1 MGVTTRNRLSRKIT
15 LGFLAL
21 VSVSIVAIFA
31 FSTTCHQNVT
41 VCRSEETR
49 CGSDEREVR
58 AVSGLDKED
67 IISDE
72 EQDAQ
77 VPFES
82 VSADSSVRQES
93 PSQPVVVATNSV
105 NNHNFQGK
113 RAYALL
119 SYGSAK
125 SLHCATMAA
134 AIACRDV
141 ATQRY
146 EVIILRIG
154 KPLDERDIP
163 HGVTQKLVDFPST
176 KEANGNGARFGKL
189 WVSALSQFDSVV
201 FIDHD
206 VLVRKPLDFLFDIA
220 EQLPDTLVAPRAYWI
235 PQPYMMSGTFA
246 LSRGSANQTIHRIMS
261 EVLHDPENDWSQ
273 EKWLGDMHWFN
284 GAIDVRDDVTLVSGF
299 YTLLVGE
306 FYPKD
311 AIYSFW
317 ANRFGWTSARVLD
330 EAHVIHFIA
339 NWKPWGSGIKEARGN
354 TTPELERAFLQ
365 WNSFRGRVC
374 RR

>member
-1 MGVTTRNRLSRKIT
+1 MCLTTRHRLSRTIT
-15 LGFLAL
+15 LCFLAL
-21 VSVSIVAIFA
+21 VSVSIVAIVA

-72 EQDAQ
+72 EEDAQ

-82 VSADSSVRQES
+82 ISAAYSLRQES

-141 ATQRY
+141 AAQLY
-146 EVIILRIG
+146 EVVILRLGQALG
-154 KPLDERDIP
+154 KRDIQ
-163 HGVTQKLVDFPST
+163 HGGNQKLVDFTST
-176 KEANGNGARFGKL
+176 NEA
-189 WVSALSQFDSVV
+189 D
-201 FIDHD
+201 
-206 VLVRKPLDFLFDIA
+206 
-220 EQLPDTLVAPRAYWI
+220 
-235 PQPYMMSGTFA
+235 GTCT
-246 LSRGSANQTIHRIMS
+246 R
-261 EVLHDPENDWSQ
+261 
-273 EKWLGDMHWFN
+273 LG
-284 GAIDVRDDVTLVSGF
+284 
-299 YTLLVGE
+299 
-306 FYPKD
+306 
-311 AIYSFW
+311 
-317 ANRFGWTSARVLD
+317 
-330 EAHVIHFIA
+330 
-339 NWKPWGSGIKEARGN
+339 
-354 TTPELERAFLQ
+354 
-365 WNSFRGRVC
+365 
-374 RR
+374 